1 MSKDHILVKYCSRIS
16 ELSDFLS
23 GIHPD
28 DIISITQTHGFTV
41 VYKSNSR
48 IHWEYVKYLYSK
60 GEGKNVR

>member
-1 MSKDHILVKYCSRIS
+1 MSKEHILVKYCSRIS

-41 VYKSNSR
+41 IYKSNSR
-48 IHWEYVKYLYSK
+48 LHWEYTK
-60 GEGKNVR
+60 